1 MITESSADFS
11 LKMEMTNSELE
22 NNITTRQKALQGW
35 SKDLKLTLKQMEQ
48 LKNLKFAMGFILG
61 VYNESIPQ
69 NNMREVFNQ
78 KGPNGERAQ
87 SGMVIWVVEFSS
99 GDTKL
104 EDFCLKI
111 NNY

>member
-1 MITESSADFS
+1 MITESSGDFS

-22 NNITTRQKALQGW
+22 NNITTRQKALQSW
-35 SKDLKLTLKQMEQ
+35 LKNLTLKQMEQ

-87 SGMVIWVVEFSS
+87 SGMVIWVVEFSI

>member
-1 MITESSADFS
+1 MITESSGDFS

-35 SKDLKLTLKQMEQ
+35 SKNLNLKQMEQ
-48 LKNLKFAMGFILG
+48 LKNLKFAMGFIFG
-61 VYNESIPQ
+61 VYNESINQ
-69 NNMREVFNQ
+69 NNMRELFNH

-99 GDTKL
+99 GDTKS
-104 EDFCLKI
+104 EDFYLKI

>member
-1 MITESSADFS
+1 MITKSSGDFS

-22 NNITTRQKALQGW
+22 NNITTRQKVLQRW
-35 SKDLKLTLKQMEQ
+35 SKNLTLKQMEQ
-48 LKNLKFAMGFILG
+48 LKNLKFAMGFIFG
-61 VYNESIPQ
+61 VYNESIKTV
-69 NNMREVFNQ
+69 REVFNQ
-78 KGPNGERAQ
+78 KGPNGEQAY

>member
-1 MITESSADFS
+1 MITESSGDFS

-22 NNITTRQKALQGW
+22 NNITTRQKVLQRW
-35 SKDLKLTLKQMEQ
+35 SKNLTLKQMEQ
-48 LKNLKFAMGFILG
+48 LKNLKFAMGFIFG
-61 VYNESIPQ
+61 VYNESG
-69 NNMREVFNQ
+69 NNIREVFNQ
-78 KGPNGERAQ
+78 KGPNGEQAY

-99 GDTKL
+99 RDTKL

>member
-1 MITESSADFS
+1 MITKSSGDFS

-22 NNITTRQKALQGW
+22 NNITTRQKVLQRW
-35 SKDLKLTLKQMEQ
+35 SKNLTLKQMEQ
-48 LKNLKFAMGFILG
+48 LKNLKFAMGFIFG
-61 VYNESIPQ
+61 VYNESQ
-69 NNMREVFNQ
+69 NNIREVFNQ
-78 KGPNGERAQ
+78 KGPNGEQAY

-99 GDTKL
+99 GDAKL